1 MGFLEGMAPD
11 PRGQEVMSKRGLDIA
26 HLKSRKVTPED
37 LNNFDW
43 IIAMDG
49 GNYKDLIEISTSDN
63 RHKIIQFTH
72 LETGETIHIPDPV
85 LEEAIAFERTYQ
97 LLDDCLHYWLK
108 KQGLP
113 I

>member
-1 MGFLEGMAPD
+1 
-11 PRGQEVMSKRGLDIA
+11 
-26 HLKSRKVTPED
+26 LKSRKVTPED